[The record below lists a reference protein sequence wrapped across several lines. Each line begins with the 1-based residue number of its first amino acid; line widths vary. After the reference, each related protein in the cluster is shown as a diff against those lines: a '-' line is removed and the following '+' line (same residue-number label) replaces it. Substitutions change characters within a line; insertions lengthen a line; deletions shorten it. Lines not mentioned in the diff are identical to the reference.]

1 VFLQVLRS
9 AYPQFAQQN
18 NHGFM
23 QQDAEE
29 CWGEITSALADNVPS
44 VTEDG
49 QSILDKKFVDQY
61 LTGETI
67 ST

>member
-1 VFLQVLRS
+1 
-9 AYPQFAQQN
+9 
-18 NHGFM
+18 M

-29 CWGEITSALADNVPS
+29 CWGEIISALADNVPS
-44 VTEDG
+44 ITLDG
-49 QSILDKKFVDQY
+49 ETIPDKKFVDQY